1 MLGVAGE
8 NGSPDFQ
15 PGCDVQENA
24 RFSGL
29 TVTLGTQV
37 QVMEDTAGGGSHLGP
52 SLVDF
57 S

>member
-8 NGSPDFQ
+8 NGSLDFH
-15 PGCDVQENA
+15 PGCGVQENA
-24 RFSGL
+24 GCSGL

-37 QVMEDTAGGGSHLGP
+37 QIMEDSAGGGSHLGP
-52 SLVDF
+52 SLLDL